1 MFGKVRYMSA
11 EGLERKAWPEEYDEK
26 VERSIEEDRAEA
38 L

>member
-1 MFGKVRYMSA
+1 VFGTVRYMSA
-11 EGLERKAWPEEYDEK
+11 EGLERKARLEEYDVK